1 MRTALVIARLAG
13 LVALAGAG
21 ACAIEPRN
29 ADGLPPEAVSLLGA
43 KLYARTDSGVVA
55 RADSQLA
62 QSPRD
67 VERLMAAASAY
78 ADAWRFTEAIEL
90 YTQAIELDSSA
101 ALPWRYRG
109 HRHISV
115 RQFDRATE
123 DLERAAHLDS
133 TSFDIAYHLGLA
145 HFLAGHWD
153 RAAEVYHRCLAQAEA
168 ARIQAST
175 AGDAGTTAGSPGASG
190 TLRTCAGIASNDD
203 ARVAMTDWYY
213 RALRRGERD
222 DEAAALLASIREDMR
237 ISSNESYHQALLFYK
252 ALRSDSTLMAYA
264 ESDSVR
270 FSTAGFALANWRLAE
285 GDTAGALPLL
295 QRIARGSHWPGFGV
309 IAAEVELARLKRR

>member
-1 MRTALVIARLAG
+1 MRTALLLARLAG
-13 LVALAGAG
+13 IAALAGAG

-55 RADSQLA
+55 RADSELA
-62 QSPRD
+62 KAPRD

-101 ALPWRYRG
+101 ALPWRHRG
-109 HRHISV
+109 HRYISV
-115 RQFDRATE
+115 RQFDRAIE
-123 DLERAAHLDS
+123 DLERGAQIDS

-168 ARIQAST
+168 ARVAESGGSAASPRS
-175 AGDAGTTAGSPGASG
+175 AGQPGAP
-190 TLRTCAGIASNDD
+190 RTCAGIATNDD
-203 ARVAMTDWYY
+203 ARVALTDWYY

-252 ALRSDSTLMAYA
+252 ALRSDSTLMAFA
-264 ESDSVR
+264 ASDSVR

-285 GDTAGALPLL
+285 GDTAGAIPLL
-295 QRIARGSHWPGFGV
+295 QRIARGPHWPGFGV
-309 IAAEVELARLKRR
+309 IASEVELARLGKR